1 MLTEANLP
9 LFFEKPQ
16 EKQTHNKI
24 THKVNTFSG
33 TPLES
38 IWLWILIFAPLHDTS
53 R

>member
-1 MLTEANLP
+1 VLTEANLP

-38 IWLWILIFAPLHDTS
+38 SWLSDSELHDTS